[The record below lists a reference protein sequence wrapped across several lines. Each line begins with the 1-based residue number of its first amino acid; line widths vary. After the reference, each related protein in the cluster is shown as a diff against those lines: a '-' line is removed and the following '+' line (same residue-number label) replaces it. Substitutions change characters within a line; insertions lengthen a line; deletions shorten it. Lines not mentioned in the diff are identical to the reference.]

1 LDEQASPRNEAKT
14 AQIGLLK
21 ENSDQSSPLPV
32 ADFPQMNFTQM
43 HEWLRVELLRRIERG
58 TSSVS
63 LLARQTGF
71 GKSHLS
77 NFLHCRRQ
85 LSLEGL
91 DRMLATQHMA
101 CEDLLELGAHPG
113 PGRAMD
119 EEPRIVPVVSHNSAL
134 FEPFIRPSAVQ
145 MMLHLP
151 PTALRALRPKA
162 VATRRSWQRFVA
174 IRISHSD
181 ALPMDP
187 LLFPDA
193 LAVIDRHYNSLA
205 SYRAGR
211 PNIYAIRLGAHLT
224 LRYVD
229 FAEGRLVLRPLN
241 MNFPVELIE
250 IGPDASP
257 GQFIAGRVALTI
269 NEL

>member
-1 LDEQASPRNEAKT
+1 MDEQASPENEAET

-21 ENSDQSSPLPV
+21 ENSDRSSPWPV
-32 ADFPQMNFTQM
+32 ADDPQMNFTQL
-43 HEWLRVELLRRIERG
+43 HERLRVELQRRIERG
-58 TSSVS
+58 TLSVS

-77 NFLHCRRQ
+77 NFLHSRRQ

-91 DRMLATQHMA
+91 DRMLATQHLA

-113 PGRAMD
+113 PGGGDD
-119 EEPRIVPVVSHNSAL
+119 ESRMVPVVSHNSAL
-134 FEPFIRPSAVQ
+134 FEPYIRPTAVQ
-145 MMLHLP
+145 MMLHLHAG
-151 PTALRALRPKA
+151 ALRSLKPKA
-162 VATRRSWQRFVA
+162 VASRRSWQRFVA
-174 IRISHSD
+174 IRIAHSD

-193 LAVIDRHYNSLA
+193 LAVIDRHYNGLA
-205 SYRAGR
+205 AYRAGR
-211 PNIYAIRLGAHLT
+211 PNVYAIRHGAHLT
-224 LRYVD
+224 LRHAD
-229 FAEGRLVLRPLN
+229 FAEARLVLRPLN
-241 MNFPVELIE
+241 MSFPVDLIE

-257 GQFIAGRVALTI
+257 GDYIAGRVVLTI

>member
-1 LDEQASPRNEAKT
+1 M

-21 ENSDQSSPLPV
+21 ENSDRSSPWPV

-43 HEWLRVELLRRIERG
+43 HERLRVELLRRIERG
-58 TSSVS
+58 TLSVS

-77 NFLHCRRQ
+77 NFLHSRRQ

-101 CEDLLELGAHPG
+101 CEDLLELGTHTNPG
-113 PGRAMD
+113 NRA
-119 EEPRIVPVVSHNSAL
+119 EEPSMVPVVSHNSAL
-134 FEPFIRPSAVQ
+134 FEPYIRPSAVQ

-151 PTALRALRPKA
+151 AGALRSLRPKA
-162 VATRRSWQRFVA
+162 VASRRSWQRFVA
-174 IRISHSD
+174 IRIAHSD

-193 LAVIDRHYNSLA
+193 VAVIDRHYNVLA
-205 SYRAGR
+205 AYRAGR
-211 PNIYAIRLGAHLT
+211 PNVYAIRHGAHLT
-224 LRYVD
+224 LRYAD
-229 FAEGRLVLRPLN
+229 FAESRLVVRPLN
-241 MNFPVELIE
+241 MSFPVDLIE
-250 IGPDASP
+250 IGPDSSP
-257 GQFIAGRVALTI
+257 NEYIAGRVCLTI

>member
-1 LDEQASPRNEAKT
+1 LDEQASPKNEAET

-21 ENSDQSSPLPV
+21 ENSDRSSPWPA

-43 HEWLRVELLRRIERG
+43 HERLRVELLRRIERG

-77 NFLHCRRQ
+77 NFLHSRRQ

-91 DRMLATQHMA
+91 DRMLATQHMTF
-101 CEDLLELGAHPG
+101 EDLLALGAHG
-113 PGRAMD
+113 GLGRFAD
-119 EEPRIVPVVSHNSAL
+119 EEPSMIPVVSHNSAL
-134 FEPFIRPSAVQ
+134 FEPHIRPSAVQ

-151 PTALRALRPKA
+151 PGALQSLKA
-162 VATRRSWQRFVA
+162 KPVASRRSWQRFVA
-174 IRISHSD
+174 IRVAHSD

-187 LLFPDA
+187 LLFPEA
-193 LAVIDRHYNSLA
+193 LAVIDRHYNALSP
-205 SYRAGR
+205 YRPGR
-211 PNIYAIRLGAHLT
+211 PNLYAVRDGAHLM

-229 FAEGRLVLRPLN
+229 FSEARLVFRPLN
-241 MNFPVELIE
+241 ISFPVDLVE
-250 IGPDASP
+250 IGPDSSP
-257 GQFIAGRVALTI
+257 GQYIAGRVALTI

>member
-1 LDEQASPRNEAKT
+1 MDEQASPKNEAKT

-21 ENSDQSSPLPV
+21 ENSDRSSPWPV

-43 HEWLRVELLRRIERG
+43 HERLRVELLRRIERG

-71 GKSHLS
+71 GKSHIS
-77 NFLHCRRQ
+77 NFLHSRRQ
-85 LSLEGL
+85 LSLQGL
-91 DRMLATQHMA
+91 DRILATQHMT
-101 CEDLLELGAHPG
+101 CEDLLQLGAHADPHPG
-113 PGRAMD
+113 AKAELSM
-119 EEPRIVPVVSHNSAL
+119 VPVVSHNSAL
-134 FEPFIRPSAVQ
+134 FEPHIRPGAVL

-151 PTALRALRPKA
+151 AGALRSLRPKP
-162 VATRRSWQRFVA
+162 VASRRLWERFVA
-174 IRISHSD
+174 IRIAHSD

-193 LAVIDRHYNSLA
+193 LAVIDRHYNALTP
-205 SYRAGR
+205 YRAGR
-211 PNIYAIRLGAHLT
+211 PNLYAARAGAHLM
-224 LRYVD
+224 LRYAD
-229 FAEGRLVLRPLN
+229 FAESRLVLRPLN
-241 MNFPVELIE
+241 MSFPVDLIE

-257 GQFIAGRVALTI
+257 GDFIAGRVCLTI